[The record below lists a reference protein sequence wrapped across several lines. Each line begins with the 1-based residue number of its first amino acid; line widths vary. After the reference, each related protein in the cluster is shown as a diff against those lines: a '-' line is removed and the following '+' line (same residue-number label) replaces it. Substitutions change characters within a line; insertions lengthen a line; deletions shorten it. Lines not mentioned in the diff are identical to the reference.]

1 MLLNRW
7 LGEISQWAI
16 IVVVVVDVVV
26 IGINDRLVLEIRIF
40 GGNFSNIVV
49 VVVVVVV
56 VEEKVVVDESI
67 VAFPLVVDVVN
78 FLTLKRISFVLLKN
92 FILSDC
98 IIFIFIIIL
107 AT

>member
-1 MLLNRW
+1 MLLNIR
-7 LGEISQWAI
+7 LGKISQGAI
-16 IVVVVVDVVV
+16 IVIVVDVVV
-26 IGINDRLVLEIRIF
+26 VVIGIDDRLVLEIRIF
-40 GGNFSNIVV
+40 GGNFSNII
-49 VVVVVVV
+49 VVVVV
-56 VEEKVVVDESI
+56 VEEKVVVDEAI
-67 VAFPLVVDVVN
+67 VAFPFVVDVVN